1 MRSCKFSLVL
11 GSIVLLVLVGC
22 ETESVGEVVPAAGIV
37 TLDGKPASGISI
49 TLVPQEGVKGRG
61 GYGSTGEDG
70 AFSLQSDTEVPGVPA
85 GYYRMLFQKYAMPDG
100 SPIPP
105 DTSAADAGIINQLPP
120 VYSHPEQSPVYVT
133 FPTPDGQP
141 LTIDLKSR
149 PR

>member
-1 MRSCKFSLVL
+1 MKSCKSWLASVAIV
-11 GSIVLLVLVGC
+11 SVLLAGC
-22 ETESVGEVVPAAGIV
+22 DTETTGEVVPASGVV
-37 TLDGKPASGISI
+37 TLDGKPMAGVSI

-61 GYGSTGEDG
+61 GFGSTGEDG
-70 AFSLQSDTEVPGVPA
+70 AFSLQADTEVLGVPA
-85 GYYRMLFQKYAMPDG
+85 GYYRMLFQRYAMPDG

-105 DTSAADAGIINQLPP
+105 DTSAADAGLVNLLPE
-120 VYSHPEQSPVYVT
+120 VYAHPELSPVYVT

>member
-1 MRSCKFSLVL
+1 VRSCKFSLVL